1 VVAAEYTDDPDR
13 LRGILLAMGVLGLP
27 VILPLHPRTQEMI
40 AEFGLTT
47 AHSIR
52 LMEPVGYLEMLAL
65 EASAAFILTDSGGV
79 QKEAYHFGVPCLTL
93 RDETEWT
100 ETLEFGWNRLCGA
113 DPERIAA
120 AALQLPT
127 QETPRPALYGD
138 GHAAEKIV
146 AALGGVKPALTR
158 VI

>member
-1 VVAAEYTDDPDR
+1 DAVRLHSRRAVLPPSLGMPGKYALATVHRAENTDDPDR
-13 LRGILLAMGVLGLP
+13 LRGILLALGVLGLP
-27 VILPLHPRTQEMI
+27 VILPLHPRTQKMI

-93 RDETEWT
+93 RDE
-100 ETLEFGWNRLCGA
+100 
-113 DPERIAA
+113 
-120 AALQLPT
+120 
-127 QETPRPALYGD
+127 
-138 GHAAEKIV
+138 
-146 AALGGVKPALTR
+146 
-158 VI
+158 